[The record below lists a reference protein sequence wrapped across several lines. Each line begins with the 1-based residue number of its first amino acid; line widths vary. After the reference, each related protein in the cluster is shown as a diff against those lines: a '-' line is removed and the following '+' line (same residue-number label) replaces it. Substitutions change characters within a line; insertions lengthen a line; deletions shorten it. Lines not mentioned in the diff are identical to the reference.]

1 MYFELKTGTISG
13 SKTKLMFPVIHNFF
27 FLFQNFFSKK
37 FQRSFLV
44 ISNCVVTKVT
54 GHQKIR
60 DFKGLTLGMDLGVVV
75 WCGEIIWRKIITL
88 TNSLI
93 FRIVTTFN
101 NDKF

>member
-1 MYFELKTGTISG
+1 
-13 SKTKLMFPVIHNFF
+13 MFPVIHKFF
-27 FLFQNFFSKK
+27 FSVSKFFLEK

-75 WCGEIIWRKIITL
+75 WCGTIWRQIITL